1 MDEWFEV
8 IGAIAAVRHAGQH
21 PQIAIPSASI
31 WDPMS

>member
-8 IGAIAAVRHAGQH
+8 IAAIAAVRCAGQH
-21 PQIAIPSASI
+21 PHIAILSASI